1 MNTTA
6 RISMIALF
14 CMTFFAATPAF
25 SVTLPE
31 AAPKFTGRIV
41 VNKTMVSSGYPNGS
55 MTFHSNGSMTCTGY
69 PAFVTCKTWQIEPDG
84 RLRREFTDSHT
95 GKTVEVVAIWKLLS
109 QSGNTLQVQQTSN
122 NSDVATTVTVTIK

>member
-1 MNTTA
+1 MKTTA
-6 RISMIALF
+6 RISIVALF
-14 CMTFFAATPAF
+14 CMTFFAAAPAF

-55 MTFHSNGSMTCTGY
+55 MTFNSNGSLTCTNY
-69 PAFVTCKTWQIEPDG
+69 PSFIGCKHWQIQHDG
-84 RLRREFTDSHT
+84 TLRREFTDSHT